1 MGAPLGLIAGKGDLP
16 TLLVR
21 QMNKEGREV
30 VVITFDKATRD
41 RLSGDATRVHCM
53 GLGQA
58 AKVIN
63 TFKSAEVEEVALVG
77 KVDKRVLFENP
88 RFDLRALSVL
98 RRAGSRTD
106 DSIMLAIVR
115 ELENEGLRVADQVD
129 LFSEF
134 IPPAGV
140 ISRRKPAKKEL
151 DDIRFGMEMAKG
163 IAGLDIGQTVVVCGG
178 AVVAVEAIEG
188 TDEAIERGGRIAK
201 KGAVVCKVSKPRQDT
216 RFDVPTV
223 GVGTVETMVGS
234 GARALA
240 IEAGSTLVVDL
251 KATKR
256 MCDANKIAFIA
267 V

>member
-16 TLLVR
+16 SLLVR
-21 QMNKEGREV
+21 QLKKEGREV
-30 VVITFDKATRD
+30 IVITFDKATRD
-41 RLSGDATRVHCM
+41 KLSEDASHVHCI

-58 AKVIN
+58 SKVLKILN
-63 TFKSAEVEEVALVG
+63 SADVEEVALVG
-77 KVDKRVLFENP
+77 KVDKRVIFENP

-98 RRAGSRTD
+98 KNAGSRTD
-106 DSIMLAIVR
+106 DSIMLAIVG
-115 ELENEGLRVADQVD
+115 ELEKEGIKVADQVD
-129 LFSEF
+129 LFGKF
-134 IPPAGV
+134 IPSAGV
-140 ISRRKPAKKEL
+140 ISRRKPGKKEL

-163 IAGLDIGQTVVVCGG
+163 VAGLDIGQTVVVSGG

-201 KGAVVCKVSKPRQDT
+201 KGAVVCKVSKPQQDT

-223 GVGTVETMVGS
+223 GVGTVETMVKS
-234 GARALA
+234 GAVVLA
-240 IEAGSTLVVDL
+240 IEAGATLVVDL

-256 MCDANKIAFIA
+256 MCDENKIAFVA